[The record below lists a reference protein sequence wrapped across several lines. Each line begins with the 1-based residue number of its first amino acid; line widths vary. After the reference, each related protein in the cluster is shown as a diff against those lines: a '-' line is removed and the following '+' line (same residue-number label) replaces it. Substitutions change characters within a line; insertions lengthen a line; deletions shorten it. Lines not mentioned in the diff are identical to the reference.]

1 MEAAGRFKALGLAG
15 TDRDFHCR
23 GVGIIN
29 LGTVAVVKPL
39 RAHMV
44 DVNTDKRREVGP
56 RHLELLFALNAERI
70 DGCRRVRIHVSY
82 AADRGQEQAQQPM

>member
-29 LGTVAVVKPL
+29 LGTVAVVKAV